1 MEEDLDL
8 QHDPV
13 EISLDQPD
21 EVFHTSPDP
30 RLEGVYFEPP
40 QRLSDSEDESNLDIS
55 SEKKHASECTK
66 SNSNSKN
73 KSARTHSK
81 SDKNADNTTKI
92 DNAKPTADRRSN
104 SNDKGDKTHQLSENP
119 ISAKDTTSQTNE
131 TCARSQLNSETVL
144 NETAES
150 ATDAKF
156 HSDNHD
162 KSKEQ
167 SIQVTVLRGK
177 DTTETSNMDFQE
189 SPPDQRDVITA
200 DTNPG
205 SSILPGNYLPIN
217 LDEEEIRPVITSLT
231 RFNHKG
237 ATPYLRTVGHHEKL
251 DELSRQLLLHF
262 QRVQQQRVVLGTNVF
277 TPLRSRLG
285 LTQTLSSVRC

>member
-1 MEEDLDL
+1 M
-8 QHDPV
+8 

-55 SEKKHASECTK
+55 SEKKRASECTK

-92 DNAKPTADRRSN
+92 DNAKSTTDRNFN
-104 SNDKGDKTHQLSENP
+104 STDKGEKTHQLSGNP

-167 SIQVTVLRGK
+167 STQVTVLRG
-177 DTTETSNMDFQE
+177 TTETSNMDFQE
-189 SPPDQRDVITA
+189 PPPDQRDVITA

-205 SSILPGNYLPIN
+205 SSILPGNCLPIN
-217 LDEEEIRPVITSLT
+217 LGEEEIRPVITSLT

-237 ATPYLRTVGHHEKL
+237 ATPYL
-251 DELSRQLLLHF
+251 
-262 QRVQQQRVVLGTNVF
+262 
-277 TPLRSRLG
+277 
-285 LTQTLSSVRC
+285 